1 MAKMKNFLMEVEE
14 YFYDC
19 LDSEGLTNDQAL
31 AYVETKFGSMGKD
44 HCKELLKQFNEP
56 DVGIP
61 TPDDWR

>member
-1 MAKMKNFLMEVEE
+1 MAKMKSFLMEAEE

-19 LDSEGLTNDQAL
+19 LNTEGLTNDQAL

-44 HCKELLKQFNEP
+44 HCIELLKEFNDP
-56 DVGIP
+56 DIATP